1 MSSDTTPTAVRP
13 NRLVWWFVAGLP
25 LGLVVMGALSFIFY
39 FQKRNQRMT
48 PQPSRLA
55 AMLRKDLSMEDFARY
70 ERILS
75 QDLGERSLNKPENLD
90 AAASFIES
98 TLGLNNMGYAAVRRG
113 FTLQGRELV
122 NIEAELRGSQRPRDL
137 VLVAARYDGS
147 DVRGLAAMLCL
158 ANALTATTHSST
170 VRFVA
175 LVVGDANDEEK
186 NGAAAYRDWISRTE
200 FDKVTVLLDET
211 SPESAVIKSTLK
223 DIATSIK
230 PLPLSSKISL
240 AELQQAEALIRSLA
254 DGKVR

>member
-1 MSSDTTPTAVRP
+1 MSAETSPDIIKP
-13 NRLVWWFVAGLP
+13 NRFVWWFVAGLP

-55 AMLRKDLSMEDFARY
+55 VMLRKDLSMEDFARY
-70 ERILS
+70 ERILT
-75 QDLGERSLNKPENLD
+75 QDLGERTLSKAENLD

-113 FTLQGRELV
+113 FTLQGRELA
-122 NIEAELRGSQRPRDL
+122 NIEAELRGTQSPRHL

-147 DVRGLAAMLCL
+147 DARGLAAMLCL
-158 ANALTATTHSST
+158 ANALTSTTHPST

-175 LVVGDANDEEK
+175 LVVGDAQDEK
-186 NGAAAYRDWISRTE
+186 SNGAAAYRDWISRTD

-211 SPESAVIKSTLK
+211 SPESAAVKSALK
-223 DIATSIK
+223 DIATSFT
-230 PLPLSSKISL
+230 PLPFSSQITL
-240 AELQQAEALIRSLA
+240 AELQQAEELIRRLA
-254 DGKVR
+254 DGK